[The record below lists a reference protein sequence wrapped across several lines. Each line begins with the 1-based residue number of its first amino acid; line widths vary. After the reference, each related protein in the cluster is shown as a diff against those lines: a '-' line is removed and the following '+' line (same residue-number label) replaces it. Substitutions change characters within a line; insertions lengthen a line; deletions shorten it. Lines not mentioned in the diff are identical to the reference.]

1 MNYNLL
7 WYLWIIWAS
16 ALIVYSLSWGTT
28 LLLIRQH
35 RGLLTIA
42 ASAIL
47 TYFAL
52 RKLTLNK
59 EIAMFKRKDTS
70 RQPVA
75 PQHYTSPVKETPPVV
90 KNDDFEESVSAATV
104 ISAVPAPAPGSGI
117 TNIPDTCVIVGEVS
131 AAGDIH
137 ITGSVNGKVNSD
149 KTVFIQ
155 RNGRVEGEIWAQ
167 RTEISGELKG
177 LCRSREVAV
186 NANGFMDG
194 TIECE
199 SLSVNQQGKF
209 YGQSR
214 PYQADEEPENNVVKS
229 FVEPLV
235 PPSQDFH
242 LRDTAQ

>member
-16 ALIVYSLSWGTT
+16 ALVVYSLSWATT
-28 LLLIRQH
+28 LMLIRQH
-35 RGLLTIA
+35 RGLLIAA
-42 ASAIL
+42 ASAVITWL
-47 TYFAL
+47 AF
-52 RKLTLNK
+52 RKITLNK
-59 EIAMFKRKDTS
+59 EMTMFKRKENPLQST
-70 RQPVA
+70 PTA
-75 PQHYTSPVKETPPVV
+75 PLQYGARPQSAPPE
-90 KNDDFEESVSAATV
+90 NSNFEETVSAATV
-104 ISAVPAPAPGSGI
+104 VSVANTPASG
-117 TNIPDTCVIVGEVS
+117 TTTIPDTCTIVGEIS

-137 ITGSVNGKVNSD
+137 ITGSVSGKVNSE
-149 KTVFIQ
+149 KTVFVQ
-155 RNGRVEGEIWAQ
+155 KDGRVEGEIWAQ

-177 LCRSREVAV
+177 LCCSREVAI

-199 SLSVNQQGKF
+199 SLSINQQGKF
-209 YGQSR
+209 YGQSK
-214 PYQADEEPENNVVKS
+214 PYKAEKEPENNVVKS

>member
-16 ALIVYSLSWGTT
+16 ALVVYSLSWATT
-28 LLLIRQH
+28 LMLIRQH
-35 RGLLTIA
+35 RGLLMAA
-42 ASAIL
+42 ASAVMTWL
-47 TYFAL
+47 AF
-52 RKLTLNK
+52 RKITLNK
-59 EIAMFKRKDTS
+59 EMTMFKRKENPLQST
-70 RQPVA
+70 PTA
-75 PQHYTSPVKETPPVV
+75 PLQYGARPQAAIPE
-90 KNDDFEESVSAATV
+90 NNDFEETVSAATV
-104 ISAVPAPAPGSGI
+104 VSVATAPATG
-117 TNIPDTCVIVGEVS
+117 TTTIPDTCTIVGEIS

-137 ITGSVNGKVNSD
+137 ITGSVSGKVNSE
-149 KTVFIQ
+149 KTVFVQ
-155 RNGRVEGEIWAQ
+155 KDGRVEGEIWAQ

-177 LCRSREVAV
+177 LCRSREVAI

-199 SLSVNQQGKF
+199 SLSINQQGKF
-209 YGQSR
+209 YGQSK
-214 PYQADEEPENNVVKS
+214 PYQAEKEPESNVVKS

>member
-1 MNYNLL
+1 
-7 WYLWIIWAS
+7 
-16 ALIVYSLSWGTT
+16 
-28 LLLIRQH
+28 
-35 RGLLTIA
+35 
-42 ASAIL
+42 
-47 TYFAL
+47 
-52 RKLTLNK
+52 
-59 EIAMFKRKDTS
+59 MFKRKDTP
-70 RQPVA
+70 RQPMVST
-75 PQHYTSPVKETPPVV
+75 PQHYASPVKESSPSLEME
-90 KNDDFEESVSAATV
+90 DFEESVSAATV
-104 ISAVPAPAPGSGI
+104 VSVASTPATVV
-117 TNIPDTCVIVGEVS
+117 TNIPETCIIVGEVT

-155 RNGRVEGEIWAQ
+155 KNGRVEGEIRAQ

-177 LCRSREVAV
+177 LCRSQEVAV

-199 SLSVNQQGKF
+199 SLSVDQQGKF
-209 YGQSR
+209 YGHSK
-214 PYQADEEPENNVVKS
+214 PYQADKEPQNNVVKS